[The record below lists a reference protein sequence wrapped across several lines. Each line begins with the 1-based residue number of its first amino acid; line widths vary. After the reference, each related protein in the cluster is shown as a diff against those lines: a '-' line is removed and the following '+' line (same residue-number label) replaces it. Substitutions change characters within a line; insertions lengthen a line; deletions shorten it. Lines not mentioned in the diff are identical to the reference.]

1 MKILLTIEDI
11 SIFGGAERVVVNL
24 ANALSEQ
31 GYEVEVLSFY
41 QRHPKFFPILKRMR
55 FWFYTILVFT
65 LMGRRGILPATLT
78 ECCLVA

>member
-31 GYEVEVLSFY
+31 GHEVEVLSFY
-41 QRHPKFFPILKRMR
+41 QRHPKFCPILKRMR

-65 LMGRRGILPATLT
+65 LMGGRGILPATLT

>member
-11 SIFGGAERVVVNL
+11 SYGRGAERVTVNL
-24 ANALSEQ
+24 ANALCEC
-31 GYEVEVLSFY
+31 GHEVSILSFY

-65 LMGRRGILPATLT
+65 LMGGRGILPATLT